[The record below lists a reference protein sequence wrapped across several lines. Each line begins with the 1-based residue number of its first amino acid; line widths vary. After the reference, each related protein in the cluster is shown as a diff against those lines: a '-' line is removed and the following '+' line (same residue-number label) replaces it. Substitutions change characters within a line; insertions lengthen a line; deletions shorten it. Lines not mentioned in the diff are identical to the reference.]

1 MTSCATCG
9 DLSYHFA
16 VIGQDESL
24 PASVQK
30 LKRLWTQAFT
40 LGHDVLLCP
49 TCGAWFELN
58 HDTAYT
64 GSGGGDSQTLERLA
78 PEVWSPLE
86 RLLHGDTESAD
97 ALLTTAF
104 THLNEALLR
113 RTFDCMKVE
122 VFAAWLPALVS
133 RFVAASDPEP
143 LYRVL
148 VRVIDVAV
156 LRTRYLELIRAQ
168 TAPLSREAKW
178 LTQLCD
184 EAAAKRR

>member
-16 VIGQDESL
+16 VTGQDESL
-24 PASVQK
+24 PASVQN
-30 LKRLWTQAFT
+30 LKRLWTREYT

-58 HDTAYT
+58 HDAAFT
-64 GSGGGDSQTLERLA
+64 GSGNGDSQTLERLA

-86 RLLHGDTESAD
+86 RLLHGDTANPD
-97 ALLTTAF
+97 TLLTEAF
-104 THLNEALLR
+104 TRLNEALLLR
-113 RTFDCMKVE
+113 AFECMKIE
-122 VFAAWLPALVS
+122 VFAAWLPALVT

-148 VRVIDVAV
+148 VLVIDVAV
-156 LRTRYLELIRAQ
+156 LRTKYLELIRVQ
-168 TAPLSREAKW
+168 PAPLAREAKW
-178 LTQLCD
+178 LTQLCE